1 MSLDETCEEPQ
12 FCYHALVQ
20 QNLFCQLECKKSQE
34 RLLMVPGSAAG
45 SQTPALVSG
54 RRRRSWLAL
63 VAASALAS
71 AVAVGLVALRDTFV
85 FLRTVSA
92 VGSDGDAA
100 IAQPVGLLSEQR
112 TALKGV
118 ISDAKGARDR
128 VSASA
133 KARGVGRL
141 QQKADT
147 SGAFSGGWSIEKM
160 LKNGLDWDG
169 QEGVKSGSDVIM
181 VPPPLVVPKPPM
193 TITINGGQGG
203 GDMEAG
209 KKITSKVRC
218 ACLAGCP

>member
-1 MSLDETCEEPQ
+1 MAS
-12 FCYHALVQ
+12 
-20 QNLFCQLECKKSQE
+20 
-34 RLLMVPGSAAG
+34 
-45 SQTPALVSG
+45 SQTPELVSG

-63 VAASALAS
+63 IAASALAS
-71 AVAVGLVALRDTFV
+71 AAAVGLVALRDKLV

-92 VGSDGDAA
+92 VGSDGVAA
-100 IAQPVGLLSEQR
+100 IAQPVGLLTEKR

-118 ISDAKGARDR
+118 ISDAKGAWDR
-128 VSASA
+128 ASASA

-141 QQKADT
+141 QLKADK
-147 SGAFSGGWSIEKM
+147 SGAFSGGWSIGKM

-193 TITINGGQGG
+193 TITINGGKGG
-203 GDMEAG
+203 GDIEAG

-218 ACLAGCP
+218 ACLQLVARSVGAEKATQTGQACSALAIGAMFVILPVYVAPMLTKGRT